1 MQVWLINLSNPMRW
15 GVGSKLG
22 WGKGREGESSMGLS
36 RATRQLLSCAESE
49 KSINY
54 RVRMKG
60 MWMYKFV
67 GMMVIQVWLPEPT
80 SHIYMWDSALEPKHC
95 TPGMVPYRR

>member
-1 MQVWLINLSNPMRW
+1 
-15 GVGSKLG
+15 
-22 WGKGREGESSMGLS
+22 
-36 RATRQLLSCAESE
+36 
-49 KSINY
+49 
-54 RVRMKG
+54 

-95 TPGMVPYRR
+95 TPGMVPYRRKACGTTLCSAQGLPVNFVS